1 MSDVFE
7 FVKETVDEI
16 LLMKGVE
23 GIEISE
29 DSKIVQDLGL
39 KSLDIAQVLAML
51 EAEYDKDP
59 FSNGTVTLSDVV
71 TVGDLCKLYI

>member
-1 MSDVFE
+1 
-7 FVKETVDEI
+7 
-16 LLMKGVE
+16 
-23 GIEISE
+23 
-29 DSKIVQDLGL
+29 
-39 KSLDIAQVLAML
+39 ML